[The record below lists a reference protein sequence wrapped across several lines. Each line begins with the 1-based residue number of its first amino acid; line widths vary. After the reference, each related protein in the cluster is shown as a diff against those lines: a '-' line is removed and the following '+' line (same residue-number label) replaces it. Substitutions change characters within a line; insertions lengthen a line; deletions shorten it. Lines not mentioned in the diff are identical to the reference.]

1 MDNIWP
7 VVGIITTMRHHSRET
22 GNWFR
27 FVWFGHRLGFAICYL
42 LFLGF
47 FFYLSWCD
55 LSLTRVQR
63 PSLVRFMWSIID
75 VDMMWISLAWTSL
88 KLGAISIRPCQKES
102 LPGIPAATAVTAAA
116 VAGETISQ
124 SVNQSNRID
133 HWNGRQSMDNLSL
146 FFDEPMGD
154 RVKTRRAR
162 GWRFGLLW

>member
-7 VVGIITTMRHHSRET
+7 VVGIITTMRHHAL
-22 GNWFR
+22 
-27 FVWFGHRLGFAICYL
+27 FGHRLGFAIC
-42 LFLGF
+42 FFSVF

-88 KLGAISIRPCQKES
+88 KLGAISIGPCQKES
-102 LPGIPAATAVTAAA
+102 LPGILAATAVTAAA

-133 HWNGRQSMDNLSL
+133 HWNGRQSRDNLSL